1 MRAFAAVPIAL
12 ALCAAPAVAAPRNH
26 AAAAKR
32 AERKNEWRRALREWK
47 AAYANDAKS
56 EYLIGIGDAYA
67 HLGKNA
73 EAKKSYEA
81 YLADP
86 LAVPGRIAKV
96 KEKIAGLEQAA
107 AESSLPALPLPVKA
121 ASPPKVE
128 VAKDADPPL
137 PVPRR
142 EPPVV
147 APPARAEVTEVAKP
161 EALPA
166 VASNDVAPRP
176 AKIAIAANPVAERQA
191 PIAAFS
197 AAPLPV
203 HPSTGSGRVQR
214 TFAYVTAGVAI
225 AALGGGALAYVQAGS
240 THNELTGGIHSPADT
255 QRLLN
260 DESRYRTL
268 SLVGLVGGLVTAGV
282 ATALFV
288 F

>member
-1 MRAFAAVPIAL
+1 MRAFAAIPIAL

-47 AAYANDAKS
+47 AAYAKDAKA

-86 LAVPGRIAKV
+86 LAAPGRIAKV
-96 KEKIAGLEQAA
+96 KEKIDGLEEAA
-107 AESSLPALPLPVKA
+107 AEPSLPALPLPAKG
-121 ASPPKVE
+121 ASPPTVE

-142 EPPVV
+142 EAHVV
-147 APPARAEVTEVAKP
+147 AASAKAEVAETAKP
-161 EALPA
+161 EP
-166 VASNDVAPRP
+166 VSASNDVAPLP
-176 AKIAIAANPVAERQA
+176 SKIAIAANPVAERQA
-191 PIAAFS
+191 PMAAFS

-203 HPSTGSGRVQR
+203 QPKTGSGRVQR

-240 THNELTGGIHSPADT
+240 THNELTGGIHSPSDT